1 MKKLSLS
8 VIVAAVAVLLLS
20 ACSPQAAPAEATPTA
35 ARPQGIIAEGRLE
48 PVNALAQAFTLP
60 GQVAEVLVQ
69 DGETVQ
75 SGQPLVRLTDSPEAK
90 LALRRAEQEDLA
102 ARQALEALKTAA
114 ESNLAQARLAFLAA
128 RDALDEAVD
137 RYDANDSDENKARLD
152 AARASF
158 NLAEQTLAA
167 LEDNAGIDPDQQ
179 AAAEARVQSA
189 KAALESAGVQ
199 IDLRTLN
206 ATLGGAVVDLD
217 VQSGELVTAGM
228 PVVTIA
234 DYSAWLVKT
243 DNLTEL
249 EVARISLGQ
258 KVQVALDAL
267 PEMTLEGEVT
277 HINARYEEK
286 RGDITYTVT
295 IRLAQTDPQMRW
307 GMTASVTFLP

>member
-1 MKKLSLS
+1 MKKLPLF
-8 VIVAAVAVLLLS
+8 VLIAAAAVLFLS
-20 ACSPQAAPAEATPTA
+20 ACSPQTASTEATPTA
-35 ARPQGIIAEGRLE
+35 VQPQGIIAEGRLE
-48 PVNALAQAFTLP
+48 PVNSLGQAFSLP

-75 SGQPLVRLTDSPEAK
+75 SGQPLARLADSPEAK

-114 ESNLAQARLAFLAA
+114 ESNLAQARLNVLNAQ
-128 RDALDEAVD
+128 DALDQATD
-137 RYDANDSDENKARLD
+137 RYDADESDENKAKLD
-152 AARASF
+152 AAQASF
-158 NLAEQTLAA
+158 NLAGKVLAD
-167 LEDNAGIDPDQQ
+167 LEANNGIDPDQL

-189 KAALESAGVQ
+189 KAALESAGVL
-199 IDLRTLN
+199 IDTRTLN
-206 ATLGGAVVDLD
+206 ATLGGTVVDLD
-217 VQSGELVTAGM
+217 LQSGELVTAGM
-228 PVVTIA
+228 PVMTLA

-258 KVQVALDAL
+258 KVQVVLDAL
-267 PEMTLEGEVT
+267 PETTLEGEVT

-295 IRLAQTDPQMRW
+295 IRLSQTDPAMRW
-307 GMTASVTFLP
+307 GMTAAVIFQP

>member
-128 RDALDEAVD
+128 RDALDEAAD
-137 RYDANDSDENKARLD
+137 RYDANNSEENKARLD
-152 AARASF
+152 AAQASF

-249 EVARISLGQ
+249 EVARVSLGQ

>member
-249 EVARISLGQ
+249 EVARVSLGQ

>member
-206 ATLGGAVVDLD
+206 ATLGGTVVDLD

>member
-152 AARASF
+152 AAQASF

-167 LEDNAGIDPDQQ
+167 LETNNGIDPDQQ

-249 EVARISLGQ
+249 EVARVSLGQ

>member
-1 MKKLSLS
+1 MKKLSLF
-8 VIVAAVAVLLLS
+8 VLIAAAAVLFLS
-20 ACSPQAAPAEATPTA
+20 ACSPQTASTEATPTA
-35 ARPQGIIAEGRLE
+35 VQPQGIIAEGRLE
-48 PVNALAQAFTLP
+48 PVNALAQAFSLP

-75 SGQPLVRLTDSPEAK
+75 SGQPLARLADSPEAK

-114 ESNLAQARLAFLAA
+114 ESNLAQSRLAVLNAQE
-128 RDALDEAVD
+128 ALDEATD
-137 RYDANDSDENKARLD
+137 DFEADDSEENQARLD
-152 AARASF
+152 AAQASF

-167 LEDNAGIDPDQQ
+167 LEDNAGIDPDLL

-189 KAALESAGVQ
+189 KAALESAGVL
-199 IDLRTLN
+199 IDTRTLN
-206 ATLGGAVVDLD
+206 ATLGGTVVDLD
-217 VQSGELVTAGM
+217 LQSGELVTAGM
-228 PVVTIA
+228 PVMTIA

-258 KVQVALDAL
+258 KVQVVLDAL

-295 IRLAQTDPQMRW
+295 IRLAQSDPAMRW
-307 GMTASVTFLP
+307 GMTAAVIFQP

>member
-1 MKKLSLS
+1 MKKLPLF
-8 VIVAAVAVLLLS
+8 VLIAAAAVLFLS
-20 ACSPQAAPAEATPTA
+20 ACSPQTASTEATPTA
-35 ARPQGIIAEGRLE
+35 VQPQGIIAEGRLE
-48 PVNALAQAFTLP
+48 PVNSLGQAFSLP

-75 SGQPLVRLTDSPEAK
+75 SGQPLARLADSPEAK

-114 ESNLAQARLAFLAA
+114 ESNLAQARLNVLNAQ
-128 RDALDEAVD
+128 DALDQATD
-137 RYDANDSDENKARLD
+137 RYDADESDENKAKLD
-152 AARASF
+152 AAQASF
-158 NLAEQTLAA
+158 NLAGKVLAD
-167 LEDNAGIDPDQQ
+167 LEANNGIDPDQL

-189 KAALESAGVQ
+189 KAALESAGVL
-199 IDLRTLN
+199 IDTRTLN
-206 ATLGGAVVDLD
+206 ATLGGTVVDLD
-217 VQSGELVTAGM
+217 LQSGELVTAGM
-228 PVVTIA
+228 PVMTIA

-258 KVQVALDAL
+258 KVQVVLDAL
-267 PEMTLEGEVT
+267 PETTLEGEVT

-295 IRLAQTDPQMRW
+295 IRLTQTDPAMRW

>member
-152 AARASF
+152 AAQASF

-206 ATLGGAVVDLD
+206 ATLGGTVVDLD

-249 EVARISLGQ
+249 EVARVSLGQ

>member
-1 MKKLSLS
+1 MKKLSLF
-8 VIVAAVAVLLLS
+8 VILSAAVVLLLS

-35 ARPQGIIAEGRLE
+35 VQPQGMIAEGRLV
-48 PVNALAQAFTLP
+48 PVNALAQAFTLS

-75 SGQPLVRLTDSPEAK
+75 SGQPLARLADSPEAR

-102 ARQALEALKTAA
+102 ARQALEALKTAS

-128 RDALDEAVD
+128 RDTLDEATDDFKVD
-137 RYDANDSDENKARLD
+137 DSEENQARLE
-152 AARASF
+152 AAQASF
-158 NLAEQTLAA
+158 NLAEQTLTA
-167 LEDNAGIDPDQQ
+167 LDDNDGIDPDLL
-179 AAAEARVQSA
+179 AVAEARVQSA
-189 KAALESAGVQ
+189 KAALESAGAL
-199 IDLRTLN
+199 IDAHTLN
-206 ATLGGAVVDLD
+206 ATLAGTVVDLD
-217 VQSGELVTAGM
+217 LQSGQPVAAGM

-234 DYSAWLVKT
+234 DYSEWLVNT

-249 EVARISLGQ
+249 DVAQVSLGQ
-258 KVQVALDAL
+258 KVQVVLDAL
-267 PEMTLEGEVT
+267 PKTTLEGEVT

-295 IRLAQTDPQMRW
+295 IRLDKTDPQMRW

>member
-152 AARASF
+152 AAQASF

>member
-1 MKKLSLS
+1 M
-8 VIVAAVAVLLLS
+8 
-20 ACSPQAAPAEATPTA
+20 
-35 ARPQGIIAEGRLE
+35 
-48 PVNALAQAFTLP
+48 
-60 GQVAEVLVQ
+60 
-69 DGETVQ
+69 
-75 SGQPLVRLTDSPEAK
+75 
-90 LALRRAEQEDLA
+90 
-102 ARQALEALKTAA
+102 EALKTAA
-114 ESNLAQARLAFLAA
+114 ESNLAQARLAFLAG
-128 RDALDEAVD
+128 RDALDEAAD
-137 RYDANDSDENKARLD
+137 RYDANNSEENKARLD
-152 AARASF
+152 AAQASF
-158 NLAEQTLAA
+158 NLAGQTLAA

-206 ATLGGAVVDLD
+206 ATLGGTVVDLD

-249 EVARISLGQ
+249 EIARVSLGQ
-258 KVQVALDAL
+258 KVRVTLDAL

>member
-75 SGQPLVRLTDSPEAK
+75 SGQPLVRLMDSPEAK

-128 RDALDEAVD
+128 RDALDEAAD
-137 RYDANDSDENKARLD
+137 RYDANNSEENKARLD
-152 AARASF
+152 AAQASF

-206 ATLGGAVVDLD
+206 ATLGGTVVDLD

>member
-75 SGQPLVRLTDSPEAK
+75 SGQPLVRLMDSPEAK

-128 RDALDEAVD
+128 RDALDEAAD
-137 RYDANDSDENKARLD
+137 RYDANNSEENKARLD
-152 AARASF
+152 AAQASF

-206 ATLGGAVVDLD
+206 ATLGGTVVDLD

-249 EVARISLGQ
+249 EVARVSLGQ

>member
-152 AARASF
+152 AAQASF

-249 EVARISLGQ
+249 EVARVSLGQ

>member
-75 SGQPLVRLTDSPEAK
+75 SGQPLVRLMDSPEAK

-152 AARASF
+152 AAQASF

-167 LEDNAGIDPDQQ
+167 LETNNGIDPDQQ

-206 ATLGGAVVDLD
+206 ATLGGTVVDLD

-286 RGDITYTVT
+286 RGDITYTAT

>member
-1 MKKLSLS
+1 MKKQSLFVILS
-8 VIVAAVAVLLLS
+8 AAVVLLLS

-35 ARPQGIIAEGRLE
+35 VQPQGMIAEGRLV
-48 PVNALAQAFTLP
+48 PVNALDQAFTLS

-75 SGQPLVRLTDSPEAK
+75 SGQPLARLADSPEAR

-102 ARQALEALKTAA
+102 ARQALEALKTAS

-128 RDALDEAVD
+128 RDTLDEATDDFKVD
-137 RYDANDSDENKARLD
+137 DSEENQARLE
-152 AARASF
+152 AAQASF
-158 NLAEQTLAA
+158 NLAEQTLTA
-167 LEDNAGIDPDQQ
+167 LDDNDGIDPDLL
-179 AAAEARVQSA
+179 AVAEARVQSA
-189 KAALESAGVQ
+189 KAALESAGAL
-199 IDLRTLN
+199 IDAHTLN
-206 ATLGGAVVDLD
+206 ATLAGTVVDLD
-217 VQSGELVTAGM
+217 LQSGQPVAAGM

-234 DYSAWLVKT
+234 DYSEWLVNT

-249 EVARISLGQ
+249 DVAQVSLGQ
-258 KVQVALDAL
+258 KVQVVLDAL
-267 PEMTLEGEVT
+267 PKTTLEGEVT

-295 IRLAQTDPQMRW
+295 IRLDKTDPQMRW

>member
-75 SGQPLVRLTDSPEAK
+75 SGQPLVRLMDSPEAK
-90 LALRRAEQEDLA
+90 LALRHAEQEDLA

-128 RDALDEAVD
+128 RDALDEAAD
-137 RYDANDSDENKARLD
+137 RYDANNSEENKARLD
-152 AARASF
+152 AAQASF

-206 ATLGGAVVDLD
+206 ATLGGTVVDLD
-217 VQSGELVTAGM
+217 LQSGELVTAGM

-295 IRLAQTDPQMRW
+295 IRVNEVDPAMRW
-307 GMTASVTFLP
+307 GLTAAVYFQP